1 MDDYLHTDPN
11 AESDRPA
18 PVMDIKPPSS
28 APLDAPKPPENKPVD
43 SASVPAKLAEVPNT
57 KAPKP
62 KPVSSNQSSGNAGPI
77 VATVII
83 ILSLAVLA
91 TYAYLKSK

>member
-1 MDDYLHTDPN
+1 MDDNVHTEPN
-11 AESDRPA
+11 AEPDRPA

-28 APLDAPKPPENKPVD
+28 APLDVPKPPETKPVD
-43 SASVPAKLAEVPNT
+43 SNAVSAKPTEAPKT
-57 KAPKP
+57 KATKP